1 MALHNVFF
9 VRVLPLIISSL
20 SYSFALVAQPRSPV
34 ALLTGATG
42 RTGQLVTNLLLE
54 RGYDVILFCRDEVKA
69 RQNFHKE
76 AKEEYKYNKI
86 CFVQGDISC
95 PEDVQNAFHLNHQ
108 QSNDQ
113 LVTTLTTSTISPTH
127 VVFMAGGEGADY
139 RTVNY
144 KGVATFAEIAA
155 ECDTVQNFVVIST
168 AWDTKPYS
176 IASLLFNSIYKDTV
190 PMASHYLG
198 EQALRNASTSSKGKK
213 FNYVILRAG
222 GLNSDE
228 NYAKK
233 YPEAAGKGLT
243 YDQGDEFEFFGF
255 AGRPGMARSQL
266 ANAVV
271 SAMNVDGRYTV
282 EVTGSGATPLDD
294 SSVYQTLTQDSTAFS
309 LVPTS
314 QEESIMRIH
323 TQAVEQLKLTA
334 IAASFGGLVL
344 IGVFGWVQG
353 ILLLLSLDAVVLF
366 IWSQFFANRQAC

>member
-1 MALHNVFF
+1 
-9 VRVLPLIISSL
+9 
-20 SYSFALVAQPRSPV
+20 
-34 ALLTGATG
+34 
-42 RTGQLVTNLLLE
+42 
-54 RGYDVILFCRDEVKA
+54 
-69 RQNFHKE
+69 
-76 AKEEYKYNKI
+76 
-86 CFVQGDISC
+86 
-95 PEDVQNAFHLNHQ
+95 
-108 QSNDQ
+108 
-113 LVTTLTTSTISPTH
+113 
-127 VVFMAGGEGADY
+127 
-139 RTVNY
+139 VNY

-155 ECDTVQNFVVIST
+155 ECDTVQNFVVISS

-198 EQALRNASTSSKGKK
+198 EQALRNASSTSTISKGKK

-233 YPEAAGKGLT
+233 YPEAAGKRLT
-243 YDQGDEFEFFGF
+243 YGQGDEFEFFGF

-294 SSVYQTLTQDSTAFS
+294 SSVYQTLIQDNTAFS

-314 QEESIMRIH
+314 QEENIMRIH
-323 TQAVEQLKLTA
+323 TQAVEQLKITA
-334 IAASFGGLVL
+334 ITVSFGGLVL
-344 IGVFGWVQG
+344 IGAFGWVQG
-353 ILLLLSLDAVVLF
+353 IILLLSLDAVVLF